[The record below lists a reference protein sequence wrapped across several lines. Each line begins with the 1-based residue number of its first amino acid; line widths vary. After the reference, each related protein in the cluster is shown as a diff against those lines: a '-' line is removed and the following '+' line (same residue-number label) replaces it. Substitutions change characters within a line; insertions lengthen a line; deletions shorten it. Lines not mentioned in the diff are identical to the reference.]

1 MPASPDALEGISVC
15 ALILS
20 SFASICCGWLVMRFR
35 ILEERLQRTLD
46 ENGVVRKKFLPGEVF
61 AVPAMAGEASD
72 SRVKET
78 EAKLSAALGDLK
90 AVKQEVQDLEDKL
103 AEMERRISANA
114 TVNADRGKFEA
125 KKVESFTHNEPK
137 VAVYMNGTGDDSAV
151 VENGDGSAAPQPVPD
166 VSTKA
171 SLASLDIKT
180 VVASLDNTGSDRPAE
195 RPQPDSSSQF
205 SIMADI
211 GECIFPRGASS
222 CS

>member
-1 MPASPDALEGISVC
+1 MPASNDALEGISVC

-20 SFASICCGWLVMRFR
+20 VFASICCGWLVMRFR

-72 SRVKET
+72 TRVKET

-103 AEMERRISANA
+103 AQLERRIAANS
-114 TVNADRGKFEA
+114 TVNAERNKFEA
-125 KKVESFTHNEPK
+125 KKVENFIQNEPK
-137 VAVYMNGTGDDSAV
+137 VAVYMNGTGGGNGAAT
-151 VENGDGSAAPQPVPD
+151 ENGGGSVVQQPVPD
-166 VSTKA
+166 VSSKA
-171 SLASLDIKT
+171 SLAALDAKT
-180 VVASLDNTGSDRPAE
+180 AVASSDSMSSERPAE
-195 RPQPDSSSQF
+195 RPPAQPDSANQF

-211 GECIFPRGASS
+211 GE
-222 CS
+222 